1 MYWIAFALAG
11 GSLIVSVTILSVV
24 LAVLRST
31 RRTERAGGERLE
43 ILREQ
48 QERLQFMRD
57 ERRMLEEELQ
67 WRRSMMDGEER
78 LLELNAPSES
88 NGHSET
94 ERLPKS
100 RVDLTNALE
109 SRLSSMSELRLAT
122 FTEELTVL
130 GTLPAST

>member
-1 MYWIAFALAG
+1 MYWTVVGFAGA
-11 GSLIVSVTILSVV
+11 SLIASVAILYVV
-24 LAVLRST
+24 LKVLRST
-31 RRTERAGGERLE
+31 HRAERAGGERLE

-78 LLELNAPSES
+78 LLELNASSES

-94 ERLPKS
+94 ERPPKS
-100 RVDLTNALE
+100 RSWWRRVVG
-109 SRLSSMSELRLAT
+109 R
-122 FTEELTVL
+122 
-130 GTLPAST
+130 

>member
-1 MYWIAFALAG
+1 MYWTVVGFAGA
-11 GSLIVSVTILSVV
+11 SLIASVAILYVV
-24 LAVLRST
+24 LKVLRST
-31 RRTERAGGERLE
+31 HRAERAGGERLE

-48 QERLQFMRD
+48 QERLQFLRE

-94 ERLPKS
+94 ERPPKS
-100 RVDLTNALE
+100 RSWWRRVVG
-109 SRLSSMSELRLAT
+109 R
-122 FTEELTVL
+122 
-130 GTLPAST
+130 